1 MCLADIL
8 FVIGVI
14 LVQVTARDIASMDLK
29 KLSFKDTDAMINYIN
44 NAQSSWIAG
53 KNFPD
58 DISEDYLKR
67 LSSAPV
73 PQIDRLPKLPIFDD
87 FDDSEAEFGDT
98 YEISDPPAEFDARK
112 QWANCP
118 SVSHVY
124 DQGNCGSCWA
134 VAVASVITDR
144 ICINTKGASN
154 DWISSWE
161 IASCCVEDKCGTGC
175 FGGYASKAFE
185 FYVKHGVVT
194 GGEFGS
200 NEGCMPYMVKP
211 CSHRV
216 VGKYPDCRS
225 YNNTVLPTCQKQCI
239 NPNYKTSMDKDRH
252 FGKRSYEVK
261 VADLKKELS
270 KKGPVT
276 MWFNVNEDFRLY
288 KSGVY
293 FHVTGAKVGGHIVRV
308 LGYGTENG
316 INYWLCA
323 NSWNPEW
330 GDKGLFKIKSGSN
343 ESGCEESLF
352 AAEPKVKT

>member
-200 NEGCMPYMVKP
+200 NEVSK
-211 CSHRV
+211 CS
-216 VGKYPDCRS
+216 
-225 YNNTVLPTCQKQCI
+225 TI
-239 NPNYKTSMDKDRH
+239 NMSLNRFIRCYRFTKH
-252 FGKRSYEVK
+252 GE
-261 VADLKKELS
+261 
-270 KKGPVT
+270 
-276 MWFNVNEDFRLY
+276 RLQ
-288 KSGVY
+288 
-293 FHVTGAKVGGHIVRV
+293 
-308 LGYGTENG
+308 
-316 INYWLCA
+316 IN
-323 NSWNPEW
+323 
-330 GDKGLFKIKSGSN
+330 IR
-343 ESGCEESLF
+343 
-352 AAEPKVKT
+352 